1 MVAALLLVTTG
12 CEIGTDDEMA
22 PAPTK
27 TITATPSQSVA
38 PAPATIPV
46 GQGKV
51 SPTDS
56 VWADGGVLHVGR
68 KQVDLSPIEIEAFVV
83 VPGGVFLLSQG
94 ELWFT
99 DLTKV
104 KGTGQ
109 TDVTG
114 VRTNADGTVLEVV
127 DMRSGEPL
135 SQGYDTA
142 TGRAI
147 RGQVATLT
155 PEEMRDGTGDEHPQ
169 LRLPNGGPS
178 AGGCDDSTVLG
189 TGVLRGGDRQVVRCS
204 ASVPALPRRG
214 LAARRHHDGGLRH
227 REVAP
232 PEERGLPGIT
242 AVPPLG

>member
-1 MVAALLLVTTG
+1 MGLPGVVLVAALLLVTTG
-12 CEIGTDDEMA
+12 CEVGTDDEMA

-46 GQGKV
+46 GTAKI

-56 VWADGGVLHVGR
+56 VWADGSVLHVGR
-68 KQVDLSPIEIEAFVV
+68 QQVDLSPIEIEAFLV

-114 VRTNADGTVLEVV
+114 VRTNAAGTVLVVV
-127 DMRSGEPL
+127 DTRSGRAAVAGL
-135 SQGYDTA
+135 RHRDRQGDPG
-142 TGRAI
+142 TGRHPD
-147 RGQVATLT
+147 
-155 PEEMRDGTGDEHPQ
+155 PEEMRDGPGRRST
-169 LRLPNGGPS
+169 LPFACRADGPS
-178 AGGCDDSTVLG
+178 AGGSMT
-189 TGVLRGGDRQVVRCS
+189 R
-204 ASVPALPRRG
+204 PRWAPVCCVGETERWC
-214 LAARRHHDGGLRH
+214 AARRPPRPA
-227 REVAP
+227 AP
-232 PEERGLPGIT
+232 SARCPATPRTVVFGTGK
-242 AVPPLG
+242 